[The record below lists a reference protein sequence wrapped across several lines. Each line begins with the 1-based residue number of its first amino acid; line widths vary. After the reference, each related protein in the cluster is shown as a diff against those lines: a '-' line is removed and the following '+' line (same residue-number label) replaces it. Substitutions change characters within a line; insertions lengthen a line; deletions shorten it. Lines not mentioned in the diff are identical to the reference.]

1 MRQAGD
7 EHDAYQAAGFAEV
20 YDAVYAG
27 RDDAPFWATIASAAG
42 DHHVLEL
49 GCGTGRV
56 LLPLAREGYSV
67 TGVDLSES
75 MLDVCRAKLRLEPP
89 AVRERVRLLAADMTS
104 FELGRRFGAITIPFA
119 SFQHLLSVEQ
129 QLACLERCGAHLL
142 PHGVLVI
149 DLPNPA
155 PAPLSAAQQ
164 QPDAGA
170 TPVEVVDWTEGRRI
184 RWWAEVTE
192 SRRSEQIHAFRVTYE
207 VVDADG
213 SVRRLEEPLLLRY
226 VFRYEL
232 EHLLVR
238 AGFRVVANY
247 GDYDHSPY
255 GDESPAM
262 IVVAEPADGAG
273 GEAPCS

>member
-1 MRQAGD
+1 MD
-7 EHDAYQAAGFAEV
+7 EHDAYEATGFAEV
-20 YDAVYAG
+20 YDAIYAG
-27 RDDAPFWATIASAAG
+27 RDDAPFWAAIASAARDG
-42 DHHVLEL
+42 HVLEL

-56 LLPLAREGYSV
+56 LLPLARDGYAV

-104 FELGRRFGAITIPFA
+104 FELGQRFGAITIPFA
-119 SFQHLLSVEQ
+119 SFQHLRTVEQ
-129 QLACLERCGAHLL
+129 QLACLERCRAHLL
-142 PHGVLVI
+142 PHGALVI

-155 PAPLSAAQQ
+155 PAPPSAAPQ

-213 SVRRLEEPLLLRY
+213 SVRRLEETLLLRY

-238 AGFRVVANY
+238 AGLRVVALY
-247 GDYDHSPY
+247 GDYDQSPY

-273 GEAPCS
+273 GEAACS